1 MKKYFYLLAVI
12 CTLGFTACS
21 SDDDNNN
28 TQRLEALEGTWN
40 VEKTVTKDEGLYD
53 GSVQLNWEG
62 KEGTSINIPMG
73 DASIPMDIKQTAL
86 PLAANMANTSLP
98 TVFKSV
104 TFNADGTLTAQ
115 YKDEATD
122 TDWKT
127 ATGYA
132 TYKVVNDNLI
142 MLYLNSDK
150 ITENLDAEEKAQL
163 SNILNQ
169 YSKEGIPV
177 NLRWN
182 SDKSKV
188 YFYVDK
194 NFVQPLITSLA
205 AMLDKVQETEDN
217 AETLKMI
224 KGIATQLP
232 TIMSNTTKFEAG
244 IELQK

>member
-40 VEKTVTKDEGLYD
+40 VEKTVAKEEGLYD

-73 DASIPMDIKQTAL
+73 DASMPMDIKQTAL
-86 PLAANMANTSLP
+86 PFAANMANTSLP

-122 TDWKT
+122 PDWKT

-142 MLYLNSDK
+142 TLYLNTDK
-150 ITENLDAEEKAQL
+150 ITEGLDAEEKAQL

-169 YSKEGIPV
+169 YSQGIPV

-182 SDKSKV
+182 GDKSKV
-188 YFYVDK
+188 YFYVNK
-194 NFVQPLITSLA
+194 EFVQSL
-205 AMLDKVQETEDN
+205 LT
-217 AETLKMI
+217 TLLAQLEKI
-224 KGIATQLP
+224 QDTKDESLQLLKGIATQLP
-232 TIMSNTTKFEAG
+232 TIMNNTTKFEAG

>member
-40 VEKTVTKDEGLYD
+40 VEKTDESSHE
-53 GSVQLNWEG
+53 GSVKLNWEG
-62 KEGTSINIPMG
+62 KEGTSINITK
-73 DASIPMDIKQTAL
+73 DYALDLKKEAL
-86 PLAANMANTSLP
+86 PLAASMANASLP

-122 TDWKT
+122 SDWKT

-142 MLYLNSDK
+142 TLYLNTDK
-150 ITENLDAEEKAQL
+150 ITEGLDAEEKAQL

-169 YSKEGIPV
+169 YSQGISV

-194 NFVQPLITSLA
+194 NFVQSL
-205 AMLDKVQETEDN
+205 LT
-217 AETLKMI
+217 TLLAQLEKI
-224 KGIATQLP
+224 QDTKDESLQLLKGIATQLP
-232 TIMSNTTKFEAG
+232 TIMNNTTKFEAG

>member
-12 CTLGFTACS
+12 CTLVFTACS

-40 VEKTVTKDEGLYD
+40 VEETDESSYE
-53 GSVQLNWEG
+53 GSVKLNWEG
-62 KEGTSINIPMG
+62 EENTSINIPMG
-73 DASIPMDIKQTAL
+73 DTPITMDLKKQAL
-86 PLAANMANTSLP
+86 PLAANMANASLP

-142 MLYLNSDK
+142 TLYLNTDK
-150 ITENLDAEEKAQL
+150 ITEGLDAEEKAQL

-169 YSKEGIPV
+169 YSKDIPV

-182 SDKSKV
+182 GDKSKV
-188 YFYVDK
+188 YFYVK
-194 NFVQPLITSLA
+194 KEFVQSL
-205 AMLDKVQETEDN
+205 LT
-217 AETLKMI
+217 TLLAQLEKI
-224 KGIATQLP
+224 QDTKDESLQLLKGIATQLP
-232 TIMSNTTKFEAG
+232 TIMNDTTKFEAG

>member
-40 VEKTVTKDEGLYD
+40 VEETVAKEGLYD

-132 TYKVVNDNLI
+132 THKVVNDNLI
-142 MLYLNSDK
+142 TLYLNTDK
-150 ITENLDAEEKAQL
+150 ITEGLDAEEKTQL

-169 YSKEGIPV
+169 YSKGIPV

-182 SDKSKV
+182 GDKSKV
-188 YFYVDK
+188 YFYVK
-194 NFVQPLITSLA
+194 KEFVQSL
-205 AMLDKVQETEDN
+205 LT
-217 AETLKMI
+217 TLLAQLEKI
-224 KGIATQLP
+224 QDTKDESLQLLKGIATQLP
-232 TIMSNTTKFEAG
+232 TIMNNTTKFEAG

>member
-40 VEKTVTKDEGLYD
+40 VEKTVDKEEGLYD

-73 DASIPMDIKQTAL
+73 DASMPMDIKQTAL
-86 PLAANMANTSLP
+86 PLAANMANASLP

-142 MLYLNSDK
+142 TLSLNTDK
-150 ITENLDAEEKAQL
+150 ITEGLDAEEKAQL

-169 YSKEGIPV
+169 YSQGIPV

-182 SDKSKV
+182 GDKSKV
-188 YFYVDK
+188 YFYVNK
-194 NFVQPLITSLA
+194 EFVQSL
-205 AMLDKVQETEDN
+205 LT
-217 AETLKMI
+217 TLLAQLEKI
-224 KGIATQLP
+224 QDTKDESLQLLKGIATQLP
-232 TIMSNTTKFEAG
+232 TIMNNTTKFEAG